1 MGAFITVPIKRTEEK
16 EREKKAFQCSQEKND
31 SQIMIFERER
41 LIHGKYETHGF
52 LRGFLST
59 LHSNISHM
67 KGTIINS

>member
-1 MGAFITVPIKRTEEK
+1 MGTFITVPIKRTEGK
-16 EREKKAFQCSQEKND
+16 KKATFWFSQEKND
-31 SQIMIFERER
+31 FQIMIFERER
-41 LIHGKYETHGF
+41 LIHGKHETHGV